1 MLTIITSITIETTQL
16 VIGRVFDVDDILLNI
31 IGSFIGFIIFYLLN
45 NFKNKLPEILKKPI
59 IYNILILIFII
70 LVIIYLGGLYV

>member
-45 NFKNKLPEILKKPI
+45 NFKNKLPEILK
-59 IYNILILIFII
+59 NQ
-70 LVIIYLGGLYV
+70 